1 MKICDVSSRR
11 GLSTVVTGAIML
23 SAVAVL
29 GTMVVAWSNTNL
41 FANQQSLEASF
52 SAKYN
57 KINEFIIIE
66 NIWFKQ
72 TAPKEINI
80 TINNAGNIGLNVTE
94 IKIDNSTHVNST
106 KITNGGLAPGK
117 SYNTEIRY
125 EWKDS
130 KPLDILITTE
140 RGSIFRTQELPP

>member
-1 MKICDVSSRR
+1 MNTYSMHSKK

-66 NIWFKQ
+66 NVWFRQMPAK
-72 TAPKEINI
+72 AVNI
-80 TINNAGNIGLNVTE
+80 TINNAGTVGLNVTQ
-94 IKIDNSTHVNST
+94 IKLVDSSNVFT
-106 KITNGGLAPGK
+106 KSITNGGIAPGK
-117 SYNTEIRY
+117 SFDDEIPFA
-125 EWKDS
+125 WTNNI
-130 KPLDILITTE
+130 PVDITVTTG
-140 RGSIFRTQELPP
+140 RGSIFITQELPP